1 MQIPSVNLFKARYKQ
16 KKWELGLQLFQK
28 KYPNKKKKIVV
39 VGGVA
44 SNSFLRKNLEKFAI
58 TNNSNLFI
66 PAKNLC
72 TDNAAMIAWVATE
85 KFRKNKQ
92 DNFNFQP
99 LPNWHI

>member
-1 MQIPSVNLFKARYKQ
+1 MSKQ
-16 KKWELGLQLFQK
+16 E
-28 KYPNKKKKIVV
+28 KKIVV

-44 SNSFLRKNLEKFAI
+44 ANNFLRKNLEKFAI

-72 TDNAAMIAWVATE
+72 TDNAAMIAWVAAE

-92 DNFNFQP
+92 NNFNFQP